1 MEELDLEQYF
11 NSLTSN
17 KILIGVLGQTGKIEI
32 PISFFTDVQDSQL
45 EVTLNEDQTHFVFS
59 LKDNNE

>member
-59 LKDNNE
+59 LKGNNE

>member
-1 MEELDLEQYF
+1 VEELDLEQYF

-59 LKDNNE
+59 LKSNNE

>member
-1 MEELDLEQYF
+1 VEELDLEQYF

-59 LKDNNE
+59 LKGNNE